1 MAPTPT
7 VVAAKVAA
15 VVAARATIVVV
26 ATIAPARMER
36 ILHPDAVGAAAID
49 CQGSAMTALRPFD
62 IPFVLLATAI
72 TIGSTLLVYGNSA
85 GTARVVVE
93 AGNREW
99 VYSLEN
105 DETVLVTGP
114 LGISTIAIHD
124 GKVHFE
130 DSPCANQVCVASGTI
145 ERPGQWIACLPN
157 AVFVRI
163 EGSPGEDEP
172 DATSR

>member
-1 MAPTPT
+1 M
-7 VVAAKVAA
+7 VK
-15 VVAARATIVVV
+15 
-26 ATIAPARMER
+26 
-36 ILHPDAVGAAAID
+36 ILPPDAAGAVAID
-49 CQGSAMTALRPFD
+49 GKGSAMTALRPFD
-62 IPFVLLATAI
+62 IPLVLLAVAI
-72 TIGSTLLVYGNSA
+72 TLVSTLLVYGNSA

-105 DETVLVTGP
+105 DETVSVTGP
-114 LGISTIAIHD
+114 LGTSTIAIHN

-130 DSPCANQVCVASGTI
+130 ESPCANQVCVASGTI

-163 EGSPGEDEP
+163 EGIPDEDEP